1 MTQPCS
7 EQGESIK
14 HGCGIMGVY
23 GCPDAVDKVYYGL
36 YALQHRGEESAGI
49 ASTNGKVIQWHKGMG
64 LVSQVF
70 TPEDLKRLRNHAA
83 IGHVRYST
91 VGLSH
96 PLNAQPLVGECS
108 FGGSPAAQIAI
119 AHNGQL
125 TEAVSQKRLL
135 ESQGSLFQTTCDTE
149 IILHL
154 MARTEFHTDLGKLF
168 KNLKGSFSLLILTQ
182 KEMIAVRDPG
192 GFRPLCLGKLEGG
205 GYVLAS
211 ESCALDQAGAEYI
224 REVAPGEIIYINKD
238 GMRAERFAPERPSY
252 CIFELIYFSRPDSR
266 FAGQNVHLFRKALG
280 IKLAEE
286 QPAEADIV
294 IPVPEG
300 GNSAAMGYSQASG
313 IPLDRG
319 FIRNHYVGRTFILP
333 RADSR
338 SRKAE
343 IKLNAIPEVVRGKRV
358 VVVDDSIVRGTTS
371 KSRFSLLR
379 KAGAK
384 EIHVRISCPPHRYPC
399 YYGID
404 FQIKEELIAATRSLK
419 EMPGFLDV
427 DSLGYLSIEGMLSC
441 TTSPKDY
448 CIACF
453 AGKYPIP
460 VGEEEKKTPSGSPPH
475 ADATHEER
483 EERVGEH
490 TIVV

>member
-1 MTQPCS
+1 
-7 EQGESIK
+7 
-14 HGCGIMGVY
+14 MGVY
-23 GCPDAVDKVYYGL
+23 GCPDAVEKVYNGL

-49 ASTNGKVIQWHKGMG
+49 ASTNGKGIKWHKSMG

-70 TPEDLKRLRNHAA
+70 TPEDLKRLRNPAA

-91 VGLSH
+91 VGHSH
-96 PLNAQPLVGECS
+96 VLNAQPLVGECS
-108 FGGSPAAQIAI
+108 LGQIAV

-125 TEAVSQKRLL
+125 AGAASQKRVLQ
-135 ESQGSLFQTTCDTE
+135 EQGTFFQTTCDTE

-154 MARTEFHTDLGKLF
+154 MARPEYSTRLGKLF
-168 KNLKGSFSLLILTQ
+168 KDLRGSFSLLILTQ

-205 GYVLAS
+205 YAVAS
-211 ESCALDQAGAEYI
+211 ESCALDQIGAEYI
-224 REVAPGEIIYINKD
+224 REVAPGEIIYID
-238 GMRAERFAPERPSY
+238 REGIRAERFAPERPSC
-252 CIFELIYFSRPDSR
+252 CIFELIYFSRPDSN
-266 FAGQNVHLFRKALG
+266 FSGLNVHLFRKALG
-280 IKLAEE
+280 AKLVEE
-286 QPAEADIV
+286 CPAAADMV

-300 GNSAAMGYSQASG
+300 GNSAAMGYSQAAG
-313 IPLDRG
+313 IPLERG

-338 SRKAE
+338 SRKAG
-343 IKLNAIPEVVRGKRV
+343 IKLNAIPEVVKGKSL

-371 KSRFSLLR
+371 KSRFGLLR

-384 EIHVRISCPPHRYPC
+384 EIHVRISCPPHRHPC

-404 FQIKEELIAATRSLK
+404 FQVREELIAATRSLK
-419 EMPGFLDV
+419 EITRYLDV

-441 TTSPKDY
+441 TPSPKDY

-453 AGKYPIP
+453 SGNYPVE
-460 VGEEEKKTPSGSPPH
+460 VGEEEKKVHVVP
-475 ADATHEER
+475 EEL

-490 TIVV
+490 SIVV

>member
-1 MTQPCS
+1 MTQL
-7 EQGESIK
+7 K

-23 GCPDAVDKVYYGL
+23 GCPDAVEKVYYGL

-49 ASTNGKVIQWHKGMG
+49 ASTNGKLLQCHKGMG

-70 TPEDLKRLRNHAA
+70 TPEDLKRLRNHVA

-108 FGGSPAAQIAI
+108 FGGGPATQVAI

-125 TEAVSQKRLL
+125 TEAVSLKRSL
-135 ESQGSLFQTTCDTE
+135 EAQGSLFQTTSDTE

-154 MARTEFHTDLGKLF
+154 LAKPEYSAKLSTLF
-168 KNLKGSFSLLILTQ
+168 KNLKGSFSLLILTP

-192 GFRPLCLGKLEGG
+192 GFRPLCLGMLEGG
-205 GYVLAS
+205 YVVAS
-211 ESCALDQAGAEYI
+211 ESCALDHVGAEYI
-224 REVAPGEIIYINKD
+224 RDVAPGELIYINKE
-238 GMRAERFAPERPSY
+238 GMKAERFAQERPSY
-252 CIFELIYFSRPDSR
+252 CIFELIYFSRPDSH
-266 FAGQNVHLFRKALG
+266 FSGLNVHLFRKALG
-280 IKLAEE
+280 AKLAEE
-286 QPAEADIV
+286 CPANADIV

-300 GNSAAMGYSQASG
+300 GNSAAMGFSQASG
-313 IPLDRG
+313 IPLERG

-333 RADSR
+333 KADSR

-343 IKLNAIPEVVRGKRV
+343 IKLNAIPQVVRGKSV

-371 KSRFSLLR
+371 KSRFGLLR
-379 KAGAK
+379 KAGVR
-384 EIHVRISCPPHRYPC
+384 EIHVRISCPPHRHPC

-404 FQIKEELIAATRSLK
+404 FQVKEELIAGTRSLK
-419 EMPGFLDV
+419 EIAEFLDV

-441 TTSPKDY
+441 ASSPKDY

-453 AGKYPIP
+453 AGKYPVH
-460 VGEEEKKTPSGSPPH
+460 VGEEEKKAPSRGQ
-475 ADATHEER
+475 AEEL
-483 EERVGEH
+483 EEKVGEH
-490 TIVV
+490 IIVV

>member
-1 MTQPCS
+1 MTQL
-7 EQGESIK
+7 K

-23 GCPDAVDKVYYGL
+23 GCPDAVERVYNGL

-49 ASTNGKVIQWHKGMG
+49 ASTSGKGIQWHKGMG
-64 LVSQVF
+64 LVSQAF
-70 TPEDLKRLRNHAA
+70 TPEDLKRLRNQAA

-91 VGLSH
+91 VGHSNSI
-96 PLNAQPLVGECS
+96 NAQPLVGECS
-108 FGGSPAAQIAI
+108 LGQVAI

-125 TEAVSQKRLL
+125 AEAVSRKRLL
-135 ESQGSLFQTTCDTE
+135 ETQGSVFQTTCDTE

-154 MARTEFHTDLGKLF
+154 MARPEYNTELNKLF
-168 KNLKGSFSLLILTQ
+168 KNLLGSFSLLVLTP

-192 GFRPLCLGKLEGG
+192 GFRPLCLGKVEGG
-205 GYVLAS
+205 YAVAS
-211 ESCALDQAGAEYI
+211 ESCALDQVGAEYL
-224 REVAPGEIIYINKD
+224 REVAPGEIIYINKE

-252 CIFELIYFSRPDSR
+252 CIFELVYFSRPDSHIS
-266 FAGQNVHLFRKALG
+266 GQNVHLFRKALG
-280 IKLAEE
+280 MKLAEE
-286 QPAEADIV
+286 CPAKADIV
-294 IPVPEG
+294 ISVPEG

-338 SRKAE
+338 SRKAG
-343 IKLNAIPEVVRGKRV
+343 IKLNAIPEVVRGKSV

-371 KSRFSLLR
+371 KSRFGLLR
-379 KAGAK
+379 KAGVK
-384 EIHVRISCPPHRYPC
+384 EIHVRISCPPHRHPC

-404 FQIKEELIAATRSLK
+404 FQVKEELIAATRSLK
-419 EMPGFLDV
+419 EITSFLDV

-441 TTSPKDY
+441 TPSPKEY

-453 AGKYPIP
+453 AGKYPVP
-460 VGEEEKKTPSGSPPH
+460 VREEEKKTVVSP
-475 ADATHEER
+475 EEW

>member
-1 MTQPCS
+1 MTPLR
-7 EQGESIK
+7 

-49 ASTNGKVIQWHKGMG
+49 ASTNGKGVQWHKGMG

-70 TPEDLKRLRNHAA
+70 NPEDLKRLRNHAA

-91 VGLSH
+91 MGLSL
-96 PLNAQPLVGECS
+96 PINAQPLVGECS
-108 FGGSPAAQIAI
+108 FGGGHATQVAI

-125 TEAVSQKRLL
+125 AEAVSRKRLL

-154 MARTEFHTDLGKLF
+154 MARPEYSTDLAKLF
-168 KNLKGSFSLLILTQ
+168 KDLKGSFSLLILTP

-192 GFRPLCLGKLEGG
+192 GLRPLCLGSVEG
-205 GYVLAS
+205 GYVVAS
-211 ESCALDQAGAEYI
+211 ESCALDQVRAEYL
-224 REVAPGEIIYINKD
+224 REVAPGEIIRIDKE
-238 GMRAERFAPERPSY
+238 GLRTERFAPARPSY
-252 CIFELIYFSRPDSR
+252 CIFELIYFSRPDSH
-266 FAGQNVHLFRKALG
+266 FSGQNVHLFRKALG
-280 IKLAEE
+280 MKLAEE
-286 QPAEADIV
+286 RPANADIV

-338 SRKAE
+338 SLKAE
-343 IKLNAIPEVVRGKRV
+343 IKLNAIPDVVKGKRV

-379 KAGAK
+379 KAGAR

-404 FQIKEELIAATRSLK
+404 FQIKEELIASARSLK
-419 EMPGFLDV
+419 EITGFLDV

-441 TTSPKDY
+441 ASSPKDY

-453 AGKYPIP
+453 AGKYPVPI
-460 VGEEEKKTPSGSPPH
+460 GEEEKKAPSVGGPTTP
-475 ADATHEER
+475 EER
-483 EERVGEH
+483 EEKVGEH

>member
-1 MTQPCS
+1 MT
-7 EQGESIK
+7 EVGNTDGRLK

-23 GCPDAVDKVYYGL
+23 GCHNAVEKVYYGL

-64 LVSQVF
+64 LVGQVF
-70 TPEDLKRLRNHAA
+70 STEDLKRLENTAA

-91 VGLSH
+91 VGLSN

-108 FGGSPAAQIAI
+108 FGGGPATQIAV

-125 TEAVSQKRLL
+125 AEATSRKRFL

-149 IILHL
+149 VILHL
-154 MARTEFHTDLGKLF
+154 MARPEFSSDLGRLF
-168 KNLKGSFSLLILTQ
+168 KNLRGSFSLLILTPR
-182 KEMIAVRDPG
+182 EMIAVRDPG
-192 GFRPLCLGKLEGG
+192 GFRPLCLGKVDGG
-205 GYVLAS
+205 FAVAS
-211 ESCALDQAGAEYI
+211 ESCALDQVGAEYI

-238 GMRAERFAPERPSY
+238 GIRSERFAPERPSY
-252 CIFELIYFSRPDSR
+252 CIFELIYFSRPDSH
-266 FAGQNVHLFRKALG
+266 FCGQNVHQFRRALG
-280 IKLAEE
+280 MKLVEE
-286 QPAEADIV
+286 CPAKADIV
-294 IPVPEG
+294 VPVPEG

-333 RADSR
+333 GADSR

-343 IKLNAIPEVVRGKRV
+343 IKLNAIPGVVKGKRV

-371 KSRFSLLR
+371 RSRFGLLR

-404 FQIKEELIAATRSLK
+404 FQVKEELIAATRSLK
-419 EMPGFLDV
+419 EITKFLDV

-441 TTSPKDY
+441 TSSPKDY

-460 VGEEEKKTPSGSPPH
+460 VEEEEKKRVPAIP
-475 ADATHEER
+475 EEW

-490 TIVV
+490 SIVV